1 METKF
6 TEQESMEIITEM
18 INRARNNLNRSV
30 NVMIFWGYL
39 VAATAIAN
47 FILLQVPGIG
57 YDAYCVWLLMIPG
70 AAVSYFINRRID
82 RMAAV
87 RTHVDKI
94 ISLTWAGFGISVF
107 VFWGI
112 ITIFAGLTRNWE
124 ALFLISPAILTML
137 GLGEYVTACAC
148 RVKPMKWSAILF
160 WLGAIL
166 CVLPFRW
173 QNADGHFAGTLYQGH
188 QQLIMA
194 VCMILGFVV
203 PGHLI
208 QRKRKQ
214 NHV

>member
-1 METKF
+1 MESKF

-47 FILLQVPGIG
+47 FILLQAQGIG
-57 YDAYCVWLLMIPG
+57 YNAYFVWLLMMPG
-70 AAVSYFINRRID
+70 AVVSYFISRRID
-82 RMAAV
+82 RRSVV
-87 RTHVDKI
+87 RTHIDKI
-94 ISLTWAGFGISVF
+94 ISSTWAGFGISVL
-107 VFWGI
+107 VFWGMI
-112 ITIFAGLTRNWE
+112 MIFAGLTRNAE
-124 ALFLISPAILTML
+124 AMFLISPVILTML
-137 GLGEYVTACAC
+137 GLGEYVMACAC
-148 RVKPMKWSAILF
+148 RARPMKWIAVLF

-173 QNADGHFAGTLYQGH
+173 QSMDGHFAGTLYQGH

-194 VCMILGFVV
+194 ACMIIGFVV

-208 QRKRKQ
+208 QCKQKQ